1 MKLISKPSLHNFT
14 FDEFEQLLHTL
25 NVKSYR
31 LKQLWQG
38 LYHQYWETFED
49 FSTIPKSLRRILKE
63 KFTFDQL
70 KPINIVTSQDGK
82 TEKTLLEL
90 SDGKTIETVLMRYD
104 TRNTICIST
113 QVGCS
118 MNCDFCATGQM
129 GFHRNLSTA
138 EIVKQVLFYAKQL
151 KLTDEHLTNI
161 VIMGMGEPFNNY
173 ENTMKAI
180 DILND
185 SEGFKFSERRITIST
200 VGIIRGIERFGNEH
214 RQVNLAISLH
224 AANDKL
230 RNSLIPI
237 NRKYPLQELISACKE
252 YLAKTRRR
260 ITFEYALIYGVN
272 DSVND
277 AQELSRLL
285 KGMLAHVNLMRLNA
299 TPGYKY
305 SGSSK
310 EKITLFKE
318 ILEQNYIP
326 CSIRMKRGTE
336 IAAGCGQLASK
347 SQNSQTAINHE

>member
-1 MKLISKPSLHNFT
+1 MKIINKPDLHNFT
-14 FDEFEQLLHTL
+14 FNEFEQHLRNL

-31 LKQLWQG
+31 VKQLWQG
-38 LYHQYWETFED
+38 LYHQYWETFDD
-49 FSTIPKSLRRILKE
+49 FSTIPKTLRLILQE
-63 KFTFDQL
+63 KFTFDRFI
-70 KPINIVTSQDGK
+70 PMEIDTSQDGN
-82 TEKTLLEL
+82 TEKTLLKL
-90 SDGKTIETVLMRYD
+90 PDGKTLETVLMRYN

-113 QVGCS
+113 QVGCR

-151 KLTDEHLTNI
+151 TLSDEHLTNI

-173 ENTMKAI
+173 ENTMKAV

-185 SEGFKFSERRITIST
+185 NEGFKFSERRITIST
-200 VGIIRGIERFGNEH
+200 VGLIQGINRFGDEH

-224 AANDKL
+224 AANDGL
-230 RNSLIPI
+230 RNLLIPI
-237 NRKYPLQELISACKE
+237 NRKHPLKELISACKD
-252 YLAKTRRR
+252 YLIKTRRR
-260 ITFEYALIYGVN
+260 ITFEYALIDGVN
-272 DSVND
+272 DSAKD

-285 KGMLAHVNLMRLNA
+285 KGMLAHVNLMRLNT

-318 ILEQNYIP
+318 ILDQNHIP

-347 SQNSQTAINHE
+347 SQNS

>member
-1 MKLISKPSLHNFT
+1 MLNKPSLHNFT
-14 FDEFEQLLHTL
+14 LDELEQHLHSL
-25 NVKSYR
+25 NVKPYR
-31 LKQLWQG
+31 VKQLWEG
-38 LYHQYWETFED
+38 LYHQYWEIFD
-49 FSTIPKSLRRILKE
+49 NFSTIPKTLRLNLKE
-63 KFTFDQL
+63 NFSFDKL
-70 KPINIVTSQDGK
+70 KPIAVTTSQDEK

-129 GFHRNLSTA
+129 GFFRNLSTG

-151 KLTDEHLTNI
+151 KLTKESVTNI
-161 VIMGMGEPFNNY
+161 VIMGMGEPFINY

-185 SEGFKFSERRITIST
+185 SEGFNFSQRRITIST
-200 VGIIRGIERFGNEH
+200 VGLIPSIKRFGDEH

-237 NRKYPLQELISACKE
+237 NRKYPLHELISACKE

-260 ITFEYALIYGVN
+260 ITFEYALINGIN
-272 DSVND
+272 DSAKD

-285 KGMLAHVNLMRLNA
+285 KGMLAHVNLLRLNS
-299 TPGYKY
+299 TTGYKY
-305 SGSSK
+305 SGSPK

-318 ILEQNYIP
+318 ILEQNHIP

-347 SQNSQTAINHE
+347 SQNNSLFNHK